1 MLAVIG
7 CGSST
12 GWRRPNG
19 TFCVGLVLV
28 IGWSRGF
35 SLSQLVEGGGL
46 DALGVGGGRPGTPAL
61 RRIADAEEGVPV
73 FQPHQAWLRTGYRS
87 ESVRAPWPGRGPEH
101 QVGPADSAWAVLGH

>member
-73 FQPHQAWLRTGYRS
+73 FRS